1 MIPLMFQLKDAT
13 MLRSLSTRFAPL
25 PTLATVAAAALLAAA
40 LWSARSLNAPQPP
53 AAVATAPRVPLNGSA
68 GANLFGASP
77 DTAQNN
83 AVQLLGILSFDPH
96 HAAAIVS
103 VGSDAARVIRVGG
116 TFNNDMTLA
125 EVRPKSIVVERHGVR
140 REIALPAAQ
149 NPNAYV
155 R

>member
-1 MIPLMFQLKDAT
+1 
-13 MLRSLSTRFAPL
+13 MLRSLSTRIAPV
-25 PTLATVAAAALLAAA
+25 PALATVAAAALLAAA
-40 LWSARSLNAPQPP
+40 LWSARSLSAPQPS
-53 AAVATAPRVPLNGSA
+53 AAVATAPRAPLDGAA

-77 DTAQNN
+77 ESAQNN
-83 AVQLLGILSFDPH
+83 AVQLLGILSFDPR

-103 VGSDAARVIRVGG
+103 VGGDAARVIHVGG

-125 EVRPKSIVVERHGVR
+125 EIHPKSIVVERHGLR